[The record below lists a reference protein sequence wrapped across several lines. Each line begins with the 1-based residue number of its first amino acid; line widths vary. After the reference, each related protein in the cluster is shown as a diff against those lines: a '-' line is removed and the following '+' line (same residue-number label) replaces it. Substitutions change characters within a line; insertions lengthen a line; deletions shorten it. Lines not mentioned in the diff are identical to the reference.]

1 MELIRGIYNV
11 KERHRNCVITIGNFD
26 GLHLGHLDLLKC
38 LKNKAKS
45 LQQKTLVIIFEPQPN
60 EYFANDNAPA
70 RLMRFREK
78 IEGLKEL
85 GIDLVLCLPFN
96 ADLAQQSAED
106 FIKTLVSKLAP
117 SYFLVGDDFR
127 FGCQRRGDIVLLQ
140 QLGKQLQFAAD
151 QLPTFIK
158 SNERVSSTR
167 VRELLKL
174 GDLATVHKLLG
185 RSFTLKGRVA
195 KGDQRGR
202 LLGFPTANIH
212 LHRRTVPI
220 NGVFT
225 VSMENIANDPI
236 PGVANIGTR
245 PTISGGTKS
254 LLEVHLLDFDQE
266 IYGKH
271 VTVNFL
277 YKLRD
282 EQKFTN
288 LSALQEQIAQ
298 DVIAAREFFAM
309 NSL

>member
-38 LKNKAKS
+38 LKNKAKF